1 MITYERTIVRMQ
13 ELIIIATFTKR
24 KTIQSVQLKT
34 TLTSIEHE
42 PALRLTALFPQE
54 FQLN

>member
-13 ELIIIATFTKR
+13 QLIIIATFTKR

-34 TLTSIEHE
+34 TLTSFEHE